1 MKIAFNPSTVA
12 ALTSPPNNKDITFDL
27 KGHNIFARGV
37 EFKGTDTNTWRPVV
51 DNLIS
56 DSTTSSLSAK
66 QGKVLKALIDGKSN
80 SGHTHD
86 DRYLKLTGG
95 VLTGNLIGTSA
106 TFSGRF
112 HNAGDDEGII
122 INPAANGYAGLILG
136 TYNGERS
143 VFYFTKGNP
152 FWRYNNGTNN
162 LDIKHPKKA
171 GTIALTS
178 DIPNKGSWN
187 YDDRYLKLSG
197 GTMNSDALI
206 TFADSGS
213 WGTDKGPQGARGG
226 LRWTGQSDS
235 IKLYAEE
242 TAADN
247 LDLVIQF
254 GDDNSNGLS
263 IRNKVNTQTS
273 YISASGV
280 ITTGTFK
287 GNLDWSYI
295 TNKPSSYTP
304 SAHTHAWNSLTHSST
319 TANQAILTNGSAN
332 GWKLYTL
339 NISAWDNAASK
350 AHSHSNKAVIDGIT
364 STHVSNW
371 NTAYNFVS
379 TISGSN
385 TDKIINKWD
394 EIVNFLAGI
403 DSNNKLNTLLNSKLS
418 VYELAN
424 KTNVGTIKNNGIYYS
439 TTDASSSTLTN
450 SPFSNG
456 FALINMT
463 SYDGGD
469 DLRRSR
475 LAFNAYG
482 EIKVS
487 DDRSQSNTTETW
499 YNVLTSKN
507 SGISGST
514 IKLNGSSI
522 TVYSSGTADGR
533 YVKKSGDT
541 MTGALNFANGTWNK
555 VGDDIYMGDHNIGG
569 QLCLMGITGN
579 TGISFHKQGD
589 ASIRKSI
596 TFNGSTLYMN
606 GNCDYASL
614 ANQSNLLAMNTVPN
628 KTTSTSVGSWSPI
641 SGRYVFHQRW
651 TDTSTGSDGADFGIY
666 LDGNLTAN
674 MVLDGYYNSLSG
686 FRVIGAKGGF
696 LKANGTIDNST
707 YLTSHQ
713 SLSNYYTKGEINTKL
728 SGYLPLSGGTMTGQ
742 ISSNYSVGTWIGG
755 CTNAILK
762 ATADGYNS
770 LICAPI
776 KSGNISISAWTA
788 EDNLNFGYA
797 KKGKTENNF
806 DTRMYWDAPNN
817 NLHAAAFTGHL
828 YGTADN
834 AVNADTTDG
843 VHLEWSG
850 ELGANDYTWLAGWTN
865 DGKKI
870 KAVNKNQF
878 ATSGHNHDGRYVYN
892 YGGTQMDGSSRNK
905 NALGMSTTSGIS
917 GDWWHILQ
925 AAWNDEYRWN
935 SQIAFP
941 TQNRNGMYYRSGL
954 DDNTKWG
961 AWVKLLDTGNSYVT
975 NGKGVI
981 NGTTITQ
988 VDNADKLDGIHANGL
1003 LTALSN
1009 ANKGISITVGGTTKS
1024 LSNISVSHADTVGQS
1039 WNVSIQGQHWSRLY
1053 VGNPAGLHHSSIFS
1067 IRGSIGCVVFCQTF
1081 LVEANH
1087 PGSATIICLFSGSYT
1102 QPKMRALA
1110 KSDGTVLVDLYWSGG
1125 DCSQNSSTQQM
1136 TIVVTAN
1143 VLQGSISPTTSLTN
1157 DDTIPSGY
1165 SNTCEF
1171 QCTSKT
1177 SNFYDVTLNTLQ
1189 ANSIKNLSIG
1199 GGIYWNPHVE
1209 SATDGSDAA
1218 SITVVK
1224 AGVAGGTTLVLSQQ
1238 NDSNDTIQF
1247 KTSTA
1252 ARLYHNSNQ
1261 ILTSGDTKV
1270 SSGKGYIN
1278 NTEITQVNN
1287 ASSASKIVNW
1297 YSARPTSLNKQF
1309 GDGSLR
1315 IFYATSTTTE
1325 GKSPD
1330 DATVLHLAWDN
1341 NGGWDSQLAINSPSS
1356 RVYSRSQNRGT
1367 WQPWKT
1373 LAFTTDIPTTLK
1385 NPAALTTFG
1394 VVYDG
1399 SVAKVVNPSNFIS
1412 QVNEATATITDG
1424 TMFITSYASNSGF
1437 ADTNAVNVP
1446 YKRKALHLW
1455 EYIKAKT
1462 DSLYATKS
1470 HNHDNKYLR
1479 WLGNAGQSNMNA
1491 IGRISHSS
1499 GMTALADP
1507 GNTIDN
1513 PMEGGS
1519 KSTSWHLYWQTNY
1532 TDDPSGSN
1540 AWVAQIV
1547 NRAGTDRWWVR
1558 SRSGGTITNGT
1569 GWASNWRFLVTAPT
1583 SGLGNGNQPIYINSA
1598 GEVVA
1603 ANSYPTSLRSPHA
1616 LTLKANGTTL
1626 ATYDGSSA
1634 KEANFTY
1641 ANVGAASANHNHD
1654 DRYVRKWI
1662 GVYGSAN
1669 KFLKLAISDEK
1680 GWIRLE
1686 VSDSNNGLTGGY
1698 GIYIIGWN
1706 WHGQDNADTLTVKC
1720 LYANASQY
1728 ITALKVVRTSR
1739 NNYDLYFQFASG
1751 SSCPSYTINYSSTI
1765 NSIDCTVT
1773 AITTIPTA
1781 TWTSSL
1787 SALQLNASQVDWSGI
1802 TNKPSTFTPASHTHT
1817 WASIT
1822 DKIVAGNEFNIVN
1835 AGFNNP
1841 LWFNYLPI
1849 NDRDKTATISQYVM
1863 GNGAKGCASV
1873 QASGFIKHG
1882 SNSSYVL
1889 LGDGGHAA
1897 ISQLSVKYATSA
1909 GSATK
1914 VIVNQHTSNDTNYP
1928 LVWSNQSNTSNVT
1941 ENQLYKSWAD
1951 LYYNPKNKRLTVGG
1965 SVVSSSFVK
1974 SGGTNQQ
1981 LLRADGEV
1989 AAFNWTGQSGQPTW
2003 LWGGND
2009 FNSYYVYNPSN
2020 FRVAYAAS
2028 AGNADTLDGEHA
2040 GSFVRAGH
2048 YESQDLNKLDTYSF
2062 IRSVNSNNKSTSP
2075 KGNIGWYNV
2084 IQAVHRNGQDD
2095 GPSYIGQIA
2104 LGMTVNTDDMFFR
2117 GKRTDPWKT
2126 VIHSGNISSQT
2137 VANAYHLRINSAN
2150 SWSTWNWSGQSGQ
2163 PSWLWGSNDGT
2174 NMYVWNPSNFNVNS
2188 AQYLRSLGNKNCQTG
2203 RTQEYGDVYTYNTHS
2218 SNTGSATTYSSVI
2231 GFGRG
2236 VAGTVEIAG
2245 GWCNTNLY
2253 WRSLRDC
2260 CEDWFAWRTV
2270 LDDSNYASVLN
2281 NTYLP
2286 LAGGTMKGNARI
2298 GHGSGSLYIGNSGND
2313 GWLYVQDM
2321 ASQAGEA
2328 NWKIYANGFA
2338 TFKNLT
2344 VNGPTVVNG
2353 STTLNS
2359 VTTLNGLVT
2368 NNRGILP
2375 ASYDVNKNNTAC
2387 YVWGDAMST
2396 GVTAITDAL
2405 DPKYVSVHHSQNN
2418 GSSWSDMGMTNQNKF
2433 SLYANNGSKESI
2445 YLGAN
2450 NTTGGISQIQKN
2462 QLMVTFEIPDNL
2474 YSQLCW
2480 ASIDINNGVQTVC
2493 TVEIIAKDGT
2503 IKNTFTKNLYGWN
2516 NLNYINFWGNNS
2528 TVVSIGQD
2536 SARFVRFKFKH
2547 DAGNTYVRNTLI
2559 HKIRIF
2565 SYTKHSL
2572 DVGDF
2577 RSIMANTGHLY
2588 KYDGNLN
2595 VTFPN
2600 AINCNSLNVGK
2611 FIINGSDINNTSPTG
2626 ISFKQNGTTIMSYF
2640 SEAVNIN
2647 KKLNAYDAVFAGR
2660 VSLFS
2665 THPLGTE
2672 SSTDTRSVLI
2682 GDIAN
2687 YKFAFKRGTDGQ
2699 LLFMKWGASIS
2710 ITSVGCT
2717 IFGKDKLHTPTTI
2730 SGDGKSRIFIYQERT
2745 MAWYEF
2751 YCA

>member
-1 MKIAFNPSTVA
+1 MKIAFNPSTAA
-12 ALTSPPNNKDITFDL
+12 ALTTPPNNKDITFDL
-27 KGHNIFARGV
+27 RGRNIFARGV
-37 EFKGTDTNTWRPVV
+37 KFYGTDTNTWRDIKVNNVSIGSHTLDLRNGGNTTLTNTNGVVTINSTWRPVV
-51 DNLIS
+51 DNLTS
-56 DSTTSSLSAK
+56 DSTTSSLSAN
-66 QGKVLKALIDGKSN
+66 QGRVLKALIDGKSN

-86 DRYLKLTGG
+86 DRYLKL
-95 VLTGNLIGTSA
+95 
-106 TFSGRF
+106 
-112 HNAGDDEGII
+112 
-122 INPAANGYAGLILG
+122 
-136 TYNGERS
+136 
-143 VFYFTKGNP
+143 
-152 FWRYNNGTNN
+152 
-162 LDIKHPKKA
+162 
-171 GTIALTS
+171 
-178 DIPNKGSWN
+178 
-187 YDDRYLKLSG
+187 SG
-197 GTMNSDALI
+197 GTMTSDALI
-206 TFADSGS
+206 RFADSGS

-226 LRWTGQSDS
+226 LYWSGQSDYA
-235 IKLYAEE
+235 KLYAEE
-242 TAADN
+242 TAGDN

-263 IRNKVNTQTS
+263 VRNKTNTQTS

-371 NTAYNFVS
+371 NTAYTFVH
-379 TISGSN
+379 TITGTD
-385 TDKIINKWD
+385 TDKVINKWD

-418 VYELAN
+418 VYELAD

-439 TTDASSSTLTN
+439 TTDASSGTLTN

-469 DLRRSR
+469 YLRRSR
-475 LAFNAYG
+475 LAFNAFG

-487 DDRSQSNTTETW
+487 DDRDQANTAETW

-514 IKLNGSSI
+514 IKLNGTSI

-541 MTGALNFANGTWNK
+541 MTGALNFANATWNK
-555 VGDDIYMGDHNIGG
+555 VGDDSYVGDCNVSGHFGIRAANTTYPGIAFFNNANAHLGSLTAYSGNIKYGAYSL
-569 QLCLMGITGN
+569 QFL
-579 TGISFHKQGD
+579 D
-589 ASIRKSI
+589 
-596 TFNGSTLYMN
+596 N
-606 GNCDYASL
+606 GN
-614 ANQSNLLAMNTVPN
+614 
-628 KTTSTSVGSWSPI
+628 TSVGASTWTNPFSAYDKDAVKDGQAI
-641 SGRYVFHQRW
+641 CVWGQSSHLSNLASDSGDMSLWLKRVNAKAA
-651 TDTSTGSDGADFGIY
+651 T
-666 LDGNLTAN
+666 LN
-674 MVLDGYYNSLSG
+674 MVLDGEYYANGSQRLAHISEIPGSLKNPNAIKFKDINGNVVTYDGSAAKDLTAGTYIAKLPYGFASFASGATWGNTTGTSFASWNDSTGGSIDFRRDNPSAGKMSIKVDGRVYVNEGRNPVLSAESNNGFWGMRTPDGGNDWIRTPNNGLIPYISGNAGSGHSSLGASGWYFSTAYIDKVYGSLKGNADTASSANKLTTARNIALRTDLRGSANFDGSGNITINANINACTVSVGSTDKLPFKRIAHFETGDSWNDNALLLYISEGYINGRNGICRVEFRTENISSSSTSISASAGVRWLVRNNYGLDALYAGYYVTADKAYIDIYLKTAGSYRGTVIRVLQDSRGGINSNVQLISARYNNENDHKEAYSSIEAASTALYNRAYTRIVSGSDSGIVNYANSTGSTTKLQTARKLWGQSFDGTKDISGSLSG
-686 FRVIGAKGGF
+686 TGSITPGSAGVSSIGSNSLDYRYGYFHWIGAKSG
-696 LKANGTIDNST
+696 
-707 YLTSHQ
+707 Q
-713 SLSNYYTKGEINTKL
+713 KL
-728 SGYLPLSGGTMTGQ
+728 
-742 ISSNYSVGTWIGG
+742 
-755 CTNAILK
+755 
-762 ATADGYNS
+762 
-770 LICAPI
+770 
-776 KSGNISISAWTA
+776 
-788 EDNLNFGYA
+788 
-797 KKGKTENNF
+797 
-806 DTRMYWDAPNN
+806 
-817 NLHAAAFTGHL
+817 
-828 YGTADN
+828 
-834 AVNADTTDG
+834 
-843 VHLEWSG
+843 
-850 ELGANDYTWLAGWTN
+850 ELGANNSGYGQGLCIDTN
-865 DGKKI
+865 LNVGI
-870 KAVNKNQF
+870 
-878 ATSGHNHDGRYVYN
+878 
-892 YGGTQMDGSSRNK
+892 GT
-905 NALGMSTTSGIS
+905 
-917 GDWWHILQ
+917 
-925 AAWNDEYRWN
+925 N
-935 SQIAFP
+935 SPA
-941 TQNRNGMYYRSGL
+941 Y
-954 DDNTKWG
+954 
-961 AWVKLLDTGNSYVT
+961 
-975 NGKGVI
+975 
-981 NGTTITQ
+981 
-988 VDNADKLDGIHANGL
+988 KLDVRGD
-1003 LTALSN
+1003 T
-1009 ANKGISITVGGTTKS
+1009 KITG
-1024 LSNISVSHADTVGQS
+1024 
-1039 WNVSIQGQHWSRLY
+1039 
-1053 VGNPAGLHHSSIFS
+1053 S
-1067 IRGSIGCVVFCQTF
+1067 IR
-1081 LVEANH
+1081 
-1087 PGSATIICLFSGSYT
+1087 
-1102 QPKMRALA
+1102 
-1110 KSDGTVLVDLYWSGG
+1110 D
-1125 DCSQNSSTQQM
+1125 
-1136 TIVVTAN
+1136 
-1143 VLQGSISPTTSLTN
+1143 
-1157 DDTIPSGY
+1157 
-1165 SNTCEF
+1165 
-1171 QCTSKT
+1171 
-1177 SNFYDVTLNTLQ
+1177 
-1189 ANSIKNLSIG
+1189 LSIG
-1199 GGIYWNPHVE
+1199 GGIYWNPYVE

-1238 NDSNDTIQF
+1238 NDANDTIQF

-1287 ASSASKIVNW
+1287 AGSASKIVNW

-1325 GKSPD
+1325 GKSPA

-1341 NGGWDSQLAINSPSS
+1341 NGGRDSQLAISSPSS
-1356 RVYSRSQNRGT
+1356 RVYTRSQNNGT

-1399 SVAKVVNPSNFIS
+1399 SAAKVVNPSNFIS
-1412 QVNEATATITDG
+1412 QVNEATTTITDG

-1437 ADTNAVNVP
+1437 ADTSAVNVP

-1470 HNHDNKYLR
+1470 HNHDNKYLK

-1507 GNTIDN
+1507 GNTTDN

-1641 ANVGAASANHNHD
+1641 ANVGAASA
-1654 DRYVRKWI
+1654 
-1662 GVYGSAN
+1662 
-1669 KFLKLAISDEK
+1669 
-1680 GWIRLE
+1680 
-1686 VSDSNNGLTGGY
+1686 
-1698 GIYIIGWN
+1698 
-1706 WHGQDNADTLTVKC
+1706 
-1720 LYANASQY
+1720 
-1728 ITALKVVRTSR
+1728 
-1739 NNYDLYFQFASG
+1739 
-1751 SSCPSYTINYSSTI
+1751 
-1765 NSIDCTVT
+1765 
-1773 AITTIPTA
+1773 
-1781 TWTSSL
+1781 
-1787 SALQLNASQVDWSGI
+1787 
-1802 TNKPSTFTPASHTHT
+1802 SHTHSYYAVNENYGGFKKAERLPT
-1817 WASIT
+1817 SGFYQSYIS
-1822 DKIVAGNEFNIVN
+1822 DKEESGGNAPWKGWMHLINCQHSTTGNNYALQIA
-1835 AGFNNP
+1835 AGFNDNNIFKIRVTDNNVDNA
-1841 LWFNYLPI
+1841 WRNI
-1849 NDRDKTATISQYVM
+1849 IHS
-1863 GNGAKGCASV
+1863 GNIG
-1873 QASGFIKHG
+1873 Q
-1882 SNSSYVL
+1882 
-1889 LGDGGHAA
+1889 
-1897 ISQLSVKYATSA
+1897 QSVKYATSA
-1909 GSATK
+1909 GSATSATK
-1914 VIVNQHTSNDTNYP
+1914 VIVNQHTSNAINYP

-1965 SVVSSSFVK
+1965 SVVTSSFIK

-1981 LLRADGEV
+1981 LLRADGGV

-2020 FRVAYAAS
+2020 FRVAYASS

-2040 GSFVRAGH
+2040 SSFVRAGAI
-2048 YESQDLNKLDTYSF
+2048 EVGSPDLNALDTYSF
-2062 IRSVNSNNKSTSP
+2062 IKSVNSQVAGHSP

-2084 IQAVHRNGQDD
+2084 IQLVHRNGADD
-2095 GPSYIGQIA
+2095 GASYIGQIA
-2104 LGMTVNTDDMFFR
+2104 LGMTTNTNDMFFR

-2126 VIHSGNISSQT
+2126 VIHSGNIGSQT
-2137 VANAYHLRINSAN
+2137 VANAYHLHINSAN
-2150 SWSTWNWSGQSGQ
+2150 SWSTWNWAGQSGQ

-2188 AQYLRSLGNKNCQTG
+2188 AQYLRSLGNKDCQTG
-2203 RTQEYGDVYTYNTHS
+2203 RTQAYGDVYTYNTYNG
-2218 SNTGSATTYSSVI
+2218 NTGSPTTYSSVI

-2236 VAGTVEIAG
+2236 TGGTVEIAG

-2253 WRSLRDC
+2253 WRSLGDC
-2260 CEDWFAWRTV
+2260 CENWFSWRAV
-2270 LDDSNYASVLN
+2270 LDESNYASVLN

-2375 ASYDVNKNNTAC
+2375 ASYDVNKNNTGC

-2405 DPKYVSVHHSQNN
+2405 DPKYVSVHYSNDN
-2418 GSSWSDMGMTNQNKF
+2418 GTSWSDMKMSNQDKF
-2433 SLYANNGSKESI
+2433 CLYANNGSREAI
-2445 YLGAN
+2445 HLGAN
-2450 NTTGGISQIQKN
+2450 RTSDLAQIQKN
-2462 QLMVTFEIPDNL
+2462 QLMVTFEIPSTM
-2474 YSQLCW
+2474 YSALCW
-2480 ASIDINNGVQTVC
+2480 ASIDISQGVQTTC
-2493 TVEIIAKDGT
+2493 TVEIIAKDAT
-2503 IKNTFTKNLYGWN
+2503 IKNTFTKNLYGWSWV
-2516 NLNYINFWGNNS
+2516 NYINFWGGATS
-2528 TVVSIGQD
+2528 VVNIGQD

-2547 DAGNTYVRNTLI
+2547 DANNTQVRNALI
-2559 HKIRIF
+2559 YKIRLF
-2565 SYTKHSL
+2565 SFTKFAV
-2572 DVGDF
+2572 DTNDF
-2577 RSIMANTGHLY
+2577 RSQMAYTGHLY
-2588 KYDGNLN
+2588 TYDQNLN
-2595 VTFPN
+2595 VKFPN
-2600 AINCNSLNVGK
+2600 ALNVGGTLTITPTSNGYYEEANYPGAVIDTYYNNNYLQIGK
-2611 FIINGSDINNTSPTG
+2611 SNGELILDTNSDKGNINPALYIKDFVSANRLFKFNTGLAVPPVHLMNAFNADDTITIQGEKYNAYYVGTQGNAIGKSFILADNSINHKQVIVIRKGVDGEICFIKDAGEETFRYYLQNTQLMLAGDHTIQKSGTFSFGFDDGKARFIIYSERNNT
-2626 ISFKQNGTTIMSYF
+2626 
-2640 SEAVNIN
+2640 
-2647 KKLNAYDAVFAGR
+2647 
-2660 VSLFS
+2660 
-2665 THPLGTE
+2665 
-2672 SSTDTRSVLI
+2672 
-2682 GDIAN
+2682 
-2687 YKFAFKRGTDGQ
+2687 
-2699 LLFMKWGASIS
+2699 
-2710 ITSVGCT
+2710 
-2717 IFGKDKLHTPTTI
+2717 
-2730 SGDGKSRIFIYQERT
+2730 
-2745 MAWYEF
+2745 WYEF
-2751 YCA
+2751 HCG